1 MDVMAD
7 NLKGIPL
14 SSPDEGLD
22 IPTSAKML
30 VKREIE
36 LLDGTSIPLHD
47 IYVVWF
53 SYTLG
58 NWKALVSTSLPD
70 GKYYEVTHSKER
82 DVTFVDTYLKINN
95 TKLSKDTNNA

>member
-1 MDVMAD
+1 MAD
-7 NLKGIPL
+7 NLKGIPF

-22 IPTSAKML
+22 ILTSAKLL

-36 LLDGTSIPLHD
+36 NEHFPGFIHMED

-82 DVTFVDTYLKINN
+82 DVTFVDTYLKISN
-95 TKLSKDTNNA
+95 TTV

>member
-1 MDVMAD
+1 MTDIP
-7 NLKGIPL
+7 KGIPF
-14 SSPDEGLD
+14 SSTDEGLD
-22 IPTSAKML
+22 IPTAAKIL

-36 LLDGTSIPLHD
+36 MLDGTCILMND

-82 DVTFVDTYLKINN
+82 DVTFVDTYIKIRN
-95 TKLSKDTNNA
+95 TTV